1 MRTNHC
7 ILLGAPIQD
16 GTGRLGCDMG
26 PSAFRAAGLATT
38 LRELGY
44 TVEDRGNVSPA
55 APRRVS
61 HPNPAL
67 KSLPEVVGWT
77 EALAEATYAAR
88 RDGMPVV
95 CGGDH
100 SLAAGTLTGL
110 ARHAAEV
117 GRPLFVLWLDAHP
130 DLHTLDTTT
139 SGNLHGVMV
148 AYATGMPGFEGIFP
162 ALHHPLRPENICMM
176 GLRSVDPAERAA
188 LAASGITVHDMRA
201 LDEHGVAPLL
211 TKFLTRVQ
219 AEGGLLHVSLDVDF
233 LDPSI
238 APGVGT
244 TVPGGATFREAHL
257 IMEMLHD
264 SNLVRSLDLVEL
276 NPFLDERGRTALLL
290 VDLAASLMGRRVLD
304 RPTRSF

>member
-100 SLAAGTLTGL
+100 SLAAGTLTAWPATPRRSV
-110 ARHAAEV
+110 ARFSCSGSMRIPICTRSTPPPAA
-117 GRPLFVLWLDAHP
+117 
-130 DLHTLDTTT
+130 
-139 SGNLHGVMV
+139 
-148 AYATGMPGFEGIFP
+148 
-162 ALHHPLRPENICMM
+162 ICM
-176 GLRSVDPAERAA
+176 G
-188 LAASGITVHDMRA
+188 
-201 LDEHGVAPLL
+201 
-211 TKFLTRVQ
+211 
-219 AEGGLLHVSLDVDF
+219 
-233 LDPSI
+233 
-238 APGVGT
+238 
-244 TVPGGATFREAHL
+244 
-257 IMEMLHD
+257 
-264 SNLVRSLDLVEL
+264 
-276 NPFLDERGRTALLL
+276 
-290 VDLAASLMGRRVLD
+290 
-304 RPTRSF
+304 